1 MQSTV
6 FDLGFVR
13 RLKDI
18 DTLVVHYS
26 IYVYIECHTGQYK
39 KYNLTP
45 ILVSLKASNM
55 FEWTYSTYKLIYI
68 IASKSIVWFN
78 KKTI

>member
-39 KYNLTP
+39 KIQSNTDPRLT
-45 ILVSLKASNM
+45 
-55 FEWTYSTYKLIYI
+55 
-68 IASKSIVWFN
+68 KSIEYV
-78 KKTI
+78 